1 MIDSLGGMLL
11 TFGDIEVDRSWGD
24 RNPPETEEQKR
35 SRLLLQIKIDDRK
48 KDQEEFKKKMT
59 AQGAKLLTKE
69 EEEQK
74 ARDDMEDDKKIAE
87 LSEKCKPR
95 PQIKAKLTETSI
107 HDLLIAMDKMA
118 QYDRFMSEQGKLT
131 LKSWDTEDRV
141 LLKAKRPFEQQFVD
155 LP

>member
-1 MIDSLGGMLL
+1 
-11 TFGDIEVDRSWGD
+11 
-24 RNPPETEEQKR
+24 
-35 SRLLLQIKIDDRK
+35 
-48 KDQEEFKKKMT
+48 
-59 AQGAKLLTKE
+59 
-69 EEEQK
+69 
-74 ARDDMEDDKKIAE
+74 MEDDKKIAE

-141 LLKAKRPFEQQFVD
+141 LLKAKRPFE
-155 LP
+155 